1 MTKTLLLFAAIMAA
15 APAVP
20 AQAQSNQL
28 RSPPMASSPRL
39 PSAGQQLNQNL
50 NRQQSGFSTR
60 QQIDGAV
67 RLNRTEQIN
76 RQNMQPDKVETPC
89 AGANESCRD

>member
-1 MTKTLLLFAAIMAA
+1 MTKTLLLCAAMLA
-15 APAVP
+15 AVP
-20 AQAQSNQL
+20 AIPAHAQSNQL

-67 RLNRTEQIN
+67 RLNRTDQIN
-76 RQNMQPDKVETPC
+76 RQNTRPDKVENPC

>member
-1 MTKTLLLFAAIMAA
+1 VTKTLILCSALLAATSAI
-15 APAVP
+15 PAH
-20 AQAQSNQL
+20 AQSTQL
-28 RSPPMASSPRL
+28 RSPPMMTSPRL

-60 QQIDGAV
+60 QQIDGAE

-76 RQNMQPDKVETPC
+76 RQNTRPDKEETPC